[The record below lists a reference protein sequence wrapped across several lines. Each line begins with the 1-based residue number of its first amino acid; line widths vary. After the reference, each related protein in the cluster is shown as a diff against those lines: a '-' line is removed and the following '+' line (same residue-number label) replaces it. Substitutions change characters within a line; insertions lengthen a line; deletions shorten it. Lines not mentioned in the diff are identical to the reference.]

1 MYCRRAEERHRRLRR
16 AAGPPE
22 PASGLT
28 ASSTPGS
35 SIDDLFWGP
44 SPDDPDAYAIY
55 RSTTSGGGYVQIGTA
70 TALFYEDGGLAN
82 GTYHYV
88 VRAVLNGVEAVDSIQ
103 ANVNVDG
110 VSAPVPALGG
120 VTVTLSPKGK
130 NWRGEA
136 VVEVVDQANG
146 QPLAGA
152 VVTGYWTF
160 TPDGQGGVEAAPV
173 SLTTDGPGE
182 ARSLSA
188 NEKADTGDAFTFTA
202 SEISASG
209 VTVDPGDPK
218 DGTDAVP
225 RRRRRF
231 PARAEANPRFA
242 CRGPGDRWAGQRNIA
257 RRPSSTAR
265 IRRRPS
271 GRRRQY
277 CGLA

>member
-1 MYCRRAEERHRRLRR
+1 MNDNSSGEFHLTIFDGT
-16 AAGPPE
+16 AAGHDYVVGEVEGCIVAVPKNGTDDCAAPLVPPE

-55 RSTTSGGGYVQIGTA
+55 RSTTSGGGYAQIGTA

-88 VRAVLNGVEAVDSIQ
+88 VRAVLNGVESVDSIQ

-130 NWRGEA
+130 NWPGEA

-152 VVTGYWTF
+152 VVTGYWTLPP
-160 TPDGQGGVEAAPV
+160 TVRAV
-173 SLTTDGPGE
+173 S
-182 ARSLSA
+182 
-188 NEKADTGDAFTFTA
+188 K
-202 SEISASG
+202 
-209 VTVDPGDPK
+209 
-218 DGTDAVP
+218 P
-225 RRRRRF
+225 RRS
-231 PARAEANPRFA
+231 A
-242 CRGPGDRWAGQRNIA
+242 
-257 RRPSSTAR
+257 
-265 IRRRPS
+265 
-271 GRRRQY
+271 
-277 CGLA
+277 